1 MIYFKII
8 LAFLLSALPF
18 FYVSY
23 IRPRKESSPV
33 WRNMFTALGTQM
45 PRLRAFKEA
54 VAKFFHRLYDGM
66 KKSDNFRKFFSLV
79 TLLLMIAVQ
88 FIDFSASTEIARSI
102 REISQSD
109 AETYGEIEKQLSHTI
124 AIYGSLMSKPH
135 ASVLAA
141 CLSLTLFWYTA
152 ADWLLSRLHNRQKF
166 FFGVALLALIILFA
180 SPRYIIVAEILEMM
194 LMAALIYPNKIPSQ
208 DPKGRKP
215 IPVAKEQQTFRKAA

>member
-1 MIYFKII
+1 MIHFKII

-18 FYVSY
+18 FYISF
-23 IRPRKESSPV
+23 IRPKEKTSPV

-45 PRLRAFKEA
+45 PRLRAAKRA
-54 VAKFFHRLYDGM
+54 VGKFFHRLYEGM
-66 KKSDNFRKFFSLV
+66 KKSDRFRKFFSLV

-88 FIDFSASTEIARSI
+88 FVDFSASTEIARGI

-109 AETYGEIEKQLSHTI
+109 AETYGEIHTI
-124 AIYGSLMSKPH
+124 AIYGPLMSKPH

-141 CLSLTLFWYTA
+141 CLSLTLFSYTA
-152 ADWLLSRLHNRQKF
+152 ADLLLTRLHNRRKF
-166 FFGVALLALIILFA
+166 FFGVALIALIVIFS
-180 SPRYIIVAEILEMM
+180 SPRFLIVTEVLEIM

-215 IPVAKEQQTFRKAA
+215 IPMVEEQQKLRKTA

>member
-18 FYVSY
+18 FYISF
-23 IRPRKESSPV
+23 IRPKEKTSPV

-45 PRLRAFKEA
+45 PRLRAAKRA
-54 VAKFFHRLYDGM
+54 VGKFFHRLYEGM

-88 FIDFSASTEIARSI
+88 FIDFSASTEIARGI

-124 AIYGSLMSKPH
+124 AIYGPLMSKPH

-141 CLSLTLFWYTA
+141 CLSLILFSYTA
-152 ADWLLSRLHNRQKF
+152 ADWLLTKLHNRRKF
-166 FFGVALLALIILFA
+166 FFAIALLALIVLFL
-180 SPRYIIVAEILEMM
+180 SPRYIIVTEVLEMI
-194 LMAALIYPNKIPSQ
+194 LMAAFIYPNKIPSQ

-215 IPVAKEQQTFRKAA
+215 IPMVEEQQKLRKAA

>member
-18 FYVSY
+18 FYMSY
-23 IRPRKESSPV
+23 IRPKEKTSPV

-45 PRLRAFKEA
+45 PRLRTVKKTFG
-54 VAKFFHRLYDGM
+54 KFFHRLYDGM
-66 KKSDNFRKFFSLV
+66 KKSDNFRKFFTLV

-88 FIDFSASTEIARSI
+88 FVDFSASTSIARMLQEASHD
-102 REISQSD
+102 SH
-109 AETYGEIEKQLSHTI
+109 ETAKMIAVYGT
-124 AIYGSLMSKPH
+124 LMTRPH

-141 CLSLTLFWYTA
+141 CLSLILFSYTA
-152 ADWLLSRLHNRQKF
+152 ADWLLTRLHNRRKL
-166 FFGVALLALIILFA
+166 FFGVALITLVVLFA
-180 SPRYIIVAEILEMM
+180 SPRYLIVTEVLEMM

-215 IPVAKEQQTFRKAA
+215 IPREEEQNTLRKAA